1 MSTQKNEQKNESNN
15 VADLQAMMF
24 AQMKRL
30 SDPEADLEKEI
41 KRGQAL
47 SSAGTVIIN
56 AAKVQID
63 AARVKFQQEK
73 GNQNPKQKSLG
84 NAK

>member
-1 MSTQKNEQKNESNN
+1 MSTKNDDSKADNN
-15 VADLQAMMF
+15 VMGLQNIMF
-24 AQMKRL
+24 DQLKRL
-30 SDPEADLEKEI
+30 NDPDADLEKEI

-47 SSAGTVIIN
+47 SSVGTVIIN

-63 AARVKFQQEK
+63 ARRVAFQTTKNGSKQ
-73 GNQNPKQKSLG
+73 PKQLG

>member
-1 MSTQKNEQKNESNN
+1 MSSKNQNDQS
-15 VADLQAMMF
+15 VLDLQKMMF
-24 AQMKRL
+24 DQMKRI
-30 SDPEADLEKEI
+30 SDPELDLEKEI

-63 AARVKFQQEK
+63 AIRVAHQANKEK
-73 GNQNPKQKSLG
+73 VKPNQKLLG
-84 NAK
+84 NDK